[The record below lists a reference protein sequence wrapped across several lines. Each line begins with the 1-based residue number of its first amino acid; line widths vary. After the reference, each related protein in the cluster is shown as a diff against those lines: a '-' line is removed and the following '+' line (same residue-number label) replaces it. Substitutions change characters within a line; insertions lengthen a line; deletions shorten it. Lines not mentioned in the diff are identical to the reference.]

1 VAVGQFFSQRFSYGL
16 HALAYVATKP
26 HGELTTLPE
35 LAEWMRSIWPTASET
50 YLSNVVQR
58 MARGRLLRSHR
69 GIGGGYSLGRAAAKI
84 TLRDVAELLEGVDT
98 DRCSLSLE
106 DRCPVMGRCGIQRT
120 LHRLEENYL
129 QSLAEVSIE
138 DLAKQIVPTPPK
150 EAQPTKPRSRSA
162 SKAV

>member
-1 VAVGQFFSQRFSYGL
+1 MAVGQFFSQRFSYGL

-35 LAEWMRSIWPTASET
+35 LADWMRTIWPTSSET

-69 GIGGGYSLGRAAAKI
+69 GVGGGYSLGRAAPKI

-98 DRCSLSLE
+98 NRCSLSLE
-106 DRCPVMGRCGIQRT
+106 DQCPVMGRCGIQRT

-129 QSLAEVSIE
+129 RSLAEVSIE
-138 DLAKQIVPTPPK
+138 DLSKQIV
-150 EAQPTKPRSRSA
+150 TKAPRESQTNRPRGRSA
-162 SKAV
+162 TKAV